1 MTSRRLRKLRRE
13 SSVSM
18 LLTQAT
24 RSWED
29 RLSILADGA
38 FLSDEQISQLQQ
50 ANDELW
56 IDAAYWSPELLEEP

>member
-18 LLTQAT
+18 LLAQAT
-24 RSWED
+24 RPLED
-29 RLSILADGA
+29 RLSVLADGA

-50 ANDELW
+50 ANGELW
-56 IDAAYWSPELLEEP
+56 IDAAHWTPNLLE